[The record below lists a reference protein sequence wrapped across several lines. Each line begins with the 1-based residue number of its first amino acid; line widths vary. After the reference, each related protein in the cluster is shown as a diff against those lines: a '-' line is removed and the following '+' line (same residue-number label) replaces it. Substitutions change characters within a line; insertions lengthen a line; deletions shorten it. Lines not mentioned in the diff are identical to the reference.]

1 MTYEMIQNNIDTS
14 TLAAIY
20 ATTEEE
26 RRLHTGDVL
35 YWKNKKE
42 EYMNTHNVKG
52 ELLNVY

>member
-1 MTYEMIQNNIDTS
+1 MNYVMIQDNIDAS

-26 RRLHTGDVL
+26 RRLHADEVL

-52 ELLNVY
+52 ELLNV

>member
-1 MTYEMIQNNIDTS
+1 MNYEMIQDNIDAS

-20 ATTEEE
+20 AKTEEE

-35 YWKNKKE
+35 YWKDKKE

-52 ELLNVY
+52 ELLNV

>member
-35 YWKNKKE
+35 YWKDKKE

-52 ELLNVY
+52 ELLNV